1 MSLSEIVSQYI
12 TYKQSMGMRFRTEDR
27 TLKSFCKAMGDVG
40 ITEVQPDRVQSFLAG
55 TGPITRFWHRKHE
68 ALRGFYRFA
77 MARSYVAVSPL
88 PSKAPQPP
96 HAFVPYIFSHEELR
110 RLLDAAASSVSHW
123 RCHIRPHT
131 CRMLI
136 LLLYGAGL
144 RISEA
149 LSLTL
154 GDVNL
159 TGGILT
165 IRESKFYKTRLVPI
179 GPDLIRALT
188 GYATQRAIDHPAKPD
203 APLLVSRTGTPVTRQ
218 TAENTFV
225 RLRVRAGVLRHDGAR
240 YQPRLHDLRHAFAV
254 HRVVSWYRQGAD
266 VQRLL
271 PKLATYLGHVHIAAT
286 QRYLTLTPELLKE
299 ASRRFE
305 HYAGEGR
312 HE

>member
-1 MSLSEIVSQYI
+1 MNLAETVSQYI
-12 TYKQSMGMRFRTEDR
+12 TYKQSMGMRFHTEAR
-27 TLKSFCKAMGDVG
+27 TLKSFCKAIGDVG
-40 ITEVQPDRVQSFLAG
+40 IAEVQPDGVQSFLAG

-77 MARSYVAVSPL
+77 MARNYVTVSPL
-88 PSKAPQPP
+88 PARAPQPP

-110 RLLDAAASSVSHW
+110 RLLDSAASSHPRSLME
-123 RCHIRPHT
+123 PHT

-179 GPDLIRALT
+179 GPDLIRAVT
-188 GYATQRAIDHPAKPD
+188 RYVTKRAADHPAKPD
-203 APLLVSRTGTPVTRQ
+203 ARLLLSRTGSPVTRQ
-218 TAENTFV
+218 TAENTFG

-271 PKLATYLGHVHIAAT
+271 PKLATYLGHVNIAAT

-305 HYAGEGR
+305 QYAGEGR

>member
-1 MSLSEIVSQYI
+1 MRLSEIIGQYVA
-12 TYKQSMGMRFRTEDR
+12 YKQSMGMRFHTEAR
-27 TLKSFCKAMGDVG
+27 TLKSFCQAMGDLP
-40 ITEVQPDRVQSFLAG
+40 ITEVQADRVADFLAG
-55 TGPITRFWHRKHE
+55 TGAVTRFWHRKQE

-77 MARSYVAVSPL
+77 IARDYVTTSPL
-88 PSKAPQPP
+88 PSRAPQPP
-96 HAFVPYIFSHEELR
+96 RAFVPYIFSHDELR
-110 RLLDAAASSVSHW
+110 RLLDNAAFLDDNSRSHVQF
-123 RCHIRPHT
+123 HT
-131 CRMLI
+131 CRTLI

-159 TGGILT
+159 TTGILT

-179 GPDLIRALT
+179 GADLIRTVTSYLAKR
-188 GYATQRAIDHPAKPD
+188 AMDQPTQPD
-203 APLLVSRTGTPVTRQ
+203 APLFVSRTGTPVTRQ
-218 TAENTFV
+218 AAENTFR

-240 YQPRLHDLRHAFAV
+240 YQPRLHDLRHSFAV
-254 HRVVSWYRQGAD
+254 HRLVSWYRQGAD

-286 QRYLTLTPELLKE
+286 QRYLTLTPELLDQ

-305 HYAGEGR
+305 RYACEGR

>member
-12 TYKQSMGMRFRTEDR
+12 TYKQSMGMRFQTEVR

-40 ITEVQPDRVQSFLAG
+40 IAEVQSDRVQAFLAG

-88 PSKAPQPP
+88 PSRTPQPP
-96 HAFVPYIFSHEELR
+96 HAFVPYIFSSEELR
-110 RLLDAAASSVSHW
+110 RLLDTAASASHW
-123 RCHIRPHT
+123 RSHIQPHT

-179 GPDLIRALT
+179 GPDLIRALAS
-188 GYATQRAIDHPAKPD
+188 YASKRTMDHPAKPD
-203 APLLVSRTGTPVTRQ
+203 ARLLVSRTGNPVTRQ
-218 TAENTFV
+218 TAENTFS

-271 PKLATYLGHVHIAAT
+271 PKLATYLGHIHIAAT
-286 QRYLTLTPELLKE
+286 QRYLTLTPELLNE

-305 HYAGEGR
+305 HYAREGG